1 MPNNLQR
8 IRDIIGKDPFV
19 FSDTHF
25 YHERCFSGFEP
36 SRRQQAKTSAEFDD
50 FMIGRFF
57 SEGPVLFLGDL
68 TINARKGEEE
78 TARRVRLCS
87 RRMPAM
93 EKIIVLG
100 NHDQSG
106 WDAYESCGW
115 EVVSVGINL
124 ETGRIDDSLPPSLF
138 FEKEE
143 HRILSSHYPIIPPNI
158 QEEWKPFL
166 RNENGAITDLFDS
179 LGATINLHG
188 HTHSHCF
195 DDERMLNV
203 SIEAQDFR
211 FMRLSDLLKLRP
223 LDKRNR
229 SGYDLPVNK

>member
-8 IRDIIGKDPFV
+8 IRDIVGKDPFV

-36 SRRQQAKTSAEFDD
+36 SRQQHAKTSTEFDD

-78 TARRVRLCS
+78 TSMRVRLCS
-87 RRMPAM
+87 GRMTAM

-100 NHDQSG
+100 NHDQAG
-106 WDAYESCGW
+106 LDTYESCGW
-115 EVVSVGINL
+115 EVVSAGINL
-124 ETGRIDDSLPPSLF
+124 ETGMIDEFSLPSLF

-143 HRILSSHYPIIPPNI
+143 QRILASHYPIIPPNI

-166 RNENGAITDLFDS
+166 RKENRAITDLFDS

-188 HTHSHCF
+188 HTHSRCF
-195 DDERMLNV
+195 DDERMMNV

-211 FMRLSDLLKLRP
+211 CRRLSDLLKTRP
-223 LDKRNR
+223 LDNRNR
-229 SGYDLPVNK
+229 SGYNLLVNK